1 MIRRAH
7 IRYEG
12 SDTPHAIEFG
22 TPAEMTA
29 RFEAAHHRHYG
40 FIMPEKRLI
49 VEAAA
54 VEGIGLMAE
63 TQEPDRSERAAT
75 RRRAAPRPGDGA
87 YGRARARHAGL

>member
-1 MIRRAH
+1 
-7 IRYEG
+7 
-12 SDTPHAIEFG
+12 
-22 TPAEMTA
+22 MTA

-75 RRRAAPRPGDGA
+75 EDVPRLALVTAHMDG
-87 YGRARARHAGL
+87 RRARHAGL

>member
-54 VEGIGLMAE
+54 VEGIGVMAE

-75 RRRAAPRPGDGA
+75 EDVPRLALVTAHMDG
-87 YGRARARHAGL
+87 RSARHAGL